1 MKTVFVT
8 GANGLLGT
16 NLVLELLRRNYAV
29 KALVRDKKRFIDYTH
44 PHLELVLGDV
54 RDRNSLEKGIQDCSL
69 AVHTAADTS
78 QKHLKLQDYDPV
90 NLQGTK
96 NILEVCRAMN
106 IQKLVYI
113 GTANTF
119 GYGTALDPGSEE
131 HPPAAPFTHCLY
143 AQSKI
148 RVQEMVDAAA
158 RNGINVVTVSPSFM
172 IGPHDYRPSSGRI
185 LRMALNRKIVF
196 YPPGGKNFVHAADVA
211 RGVVNALEEGLPG
224 EKYLTVNENLT
235 YREFFSIVAR
245 LTGKKPLMVP
255 LTRPLLMALG
265 YAGNV
270 LRSLGLPT
278 SLSVNNMKILCIK
291 NYYTNRKAVSR
302 LNMTFLTTEEA
313 VRDALK
319 TGPFRATLKY

>member
-29 KALVRDKKRFIDYTH
+29 KALVRDKKKFIDYTH
-44 PHLELVLGDV
+44 PNLQLVTGDI
-54 RDRNSLEKGIQDCSL
+54 RDKNSLEKGMQDCTL
-69 AVHTAADTS
+69 VVHTAADTS

-96 NILEVCRAMN
+96 NILETGRAMN
-106 IQKLVYI
+106 VQKLVYI

-119 GYGTALDPGSEE
+119 GYGTFDEPGNEDNPS
-131 HPPAAPFTHCLY
+131 AAPFTGCLY
-143 AQSKI
+143 AQSKM

-158 RNGINVVTVSPSFM
+158 RNGINVVTISPSFM
-172 IGPHDYRPSSGRI
+172 IGPYDYKPGSGRI

-211 RGVVNALEEGLPG
+211 RGVVNALEEGQPG
-224 EKYLTVNENLT
+224 EKYLMVNENLT
-235 YREFFSIVAR
+235 FLEFFKIVAR
-245 LTGKKPLMVP
+245 LTGKKPLMIP
-255 LTRPLLMALG
+255 LIRPVLMVLG
-265 YAGNV
+265 HAGNI
-270 LRSLGLPT
+270 LRSMGIPT
-278 SLSVNNMKILCIK
+278 SLSLNNMKILCIK
-291 NYYTNRKAVSR
+291 NFYTNRKALSR
-302 LNMTFLTTEEA
+302 FSMTFLTTEEA

>member
-1 MKTVFVT
+1 
-8 GANGLLGT
+8 
-16 NLVLELLRRNYAV
+16 
-29 KALVRDKKRFIDYTH
+29 
-44 PHLELVLGDV
+44 
-54 RDRNSLEKGIQDCSL
+54 
-69 AVHTAADTS
+69 
-78 QKHLKLQDYDPV
+78 
-90 NLQGTK
+90 
-96 NILEVCRAMN
+96 
-106 IQKLVYI
+106 
-113 GTANTF
+113 
-119 GYGTALDPGSEE
+119 
-131 HPPAAPFTHCLY
+131 
-143 AQSKI
+143 
-148 RVQEMVDAAA
+148 
-158 RNGINVVTVSPSFM
+158 
-172 IGPHDYRPSSGRI
+172 
-185 LRMALNRKIVF
+185 
-196 YPPGGKNFVHAADVA
+196 
-211 RGVVNALEEGLPG
+211 VVNALEEGLPG

>member
-44 PHLELVLGDV
+44 PNLQLIIGDI
-54 RDRNSLEKGIQDCSL
+54 RDRDSLEKGMKDCTL

-96 NILEVCRAMN
+96 NILEICRAMN
-106 IQKLVYI
+106 MQKLVYI

-119 GYGTALDPGSEE
+119 GYGTAADPGNEE
-131 HPPAAPFTHCLY
+131 RPPAAPFTGCLY
-143 AQSKI
+143 AQSKNL
-148 RVQEMVDAAA
+148 VQEMVDAAA
-158 RNGINVVTVSPSFM
+158 RNGINVVTISPSFM
-172 IGPHDYRPSSGRI
+172 IGPYDYKPSSGRI

-211 RGVVNALEEGLPG
+211 RGVVNALEGGQPG
-224 EKYLTVNENLT
+224 EKYLIVNENLT
-235 YREFFSIVAR
+235 FLEFFRIIAR
-245 LTGKKPLMVP
+245 LTGKKPLMIP
-255 LTRPLLMALG
+255 LVRPVLMVAG
-265 YAGNV
+265 YAGNM
-270 LRSLGLPT
+270 LRTMGIPT
-278 SLSVNNMKILCIK
+278 SLSLNNMKILCIK
-291 NYYTNRKAVSR
+291 NYYTNRKALSR
-302 LNMTFLTTEEA
+302 FNMTFLTTEEA